1 MNTIKI
7 TKALPNVRTN
17 LIILDFLFIFVKL
30 DLSALITKDIRS
42 SINYLDKMHLDSY
55 LSKEVNAWL
64 YGLPTMDVIN
74 VTSTG
79 D

>member
-17 LIILDFLFIFVKL
+17 VIILDFVFISVKL
-30 DLSALITKDIRS
+30 NLSALITKDIRS
-42 SINYLDKMHLDSY
+42 SLIYLDKILLDSY
-55 LSKEVNAWL
+55 LSKNVNAWL
-64 YGLPTMDVIN
+64 SYLPTMDVIN